1 MQYFVTILTAVS
13 TVIGGAAAVI
23 RAEHE
28 DRSRVVF
35 LVLVGLLAGG
45 VLYAILTYNKDH
57 SDLNHPLWW
66 VAFLGVS
73 VLAGLAGGLIL
84 RAQTSAL
91 LPGGFVWLAGTMR
104 MNYYAIDQ
112 QGDKLLSW
120 HPSVT
125 AYPWVS
131 TWFAL
136 LPVCPVLSFVAA
148 WLVNGR
154 KVGRAAEQ
162 RPRHRQQH
170 GS

>member
-1 MQYFVTILTAVS
+1 MQYIATILAAVS
-13 TVIGGAAAVI
+13 TVVGGAAAVI
-23 RAEHE
+23 RAEDE

-35 LVLVGLLAGG
+35 LVLVGLLAGW

-66 VAFLGVS
+66 MAFLGVS

-84 RAQTSAL
+84 KAQTSAL
-91 LPGGFVWLAGTMR
+91 LLGGIVWLAGTVR
-104 MNYYAIDQ
+104 LNYYAIDR

-125 AYPWVS
+125 TYPWVT
-131 TWFAL
+131 TWLAL
-136 LPVCPVLSFVAA
+136 LPLCPVLSFASA

-154 KVGRAAEQ
+154 KVGPAAEQ
-162 RPRHRQQH
+162 RQRQQQ
-170 GS
+170 G